1 MVAWRAEGGAYRNS
15 PIKMTSTAGLERFDL
30 GALIVVSKE
39 VLEDESFNAEAT
51 IRDQLVKAL
60 AAQLDADFISPS
72 NSGTGGT
79 KPPSITSGAGANASP
94 TESMFDFSDA
104 FSGVPNNAWIVINPW
119 QAARLYGAARPD
131 ISTRDR
137 SRGGVPVLTSTAMP
151 EGQFALVDPDQIA
164 VALGEADVRASDHA
178 MVDMQ
183 DLSSMTSGPSV
194 AAATGVSMFQV
205 NCRDHR
211 QHLGELARRP
221 RRRRVAV
228 RPARLRPSRGR
239 LMPYDETGR
248 EIISAAAASTNAT
261 TSSASRA
268 TWQNANRCQRQ
279 RRRP

>member
-79 KPPSITSGAGANASP
+79 KPASITSGAGANASP

-104 FSGVPNNAWIVINPW
+104 FSGVPNNAWIIINPW

-131 ISTRDR
+131 IRR
-137 SRGGVPVLTSTAMP
+137 SARR
-151 EGQFALVDPDQIA
+151 ALAGAQA
-164 VALGEADVRASDHA
+164 ASRRAR
-178 MVDMQ
+178 
-183 DLSSMTSGPSV
+183 
-194 AAATGVSMFQV
+194 AATAQ
-205 NCRDHR
+205 
-211 QHLGELARRP
+211 ARRHLQE
-221 RRRRVAV
+221 RRDLRREHARQLSGWLVAF
-228 RPARLRPSRGR
+228 PIDDDSAARLRLTGVAARGQAR
-239 LMPYDETGR
+239 
-248 EIISAAAASTNAT
+248 
-261 TSSASRA
+261 
-268 TWQNANRCQRQ
+268 
-279 RRRP
+279 